1 MNKNQAIRAARSFE
15 FYVKRVW
22 PLHRR
27 LALARLSRRC
37 RRCAASEKMVPLD
50 ADGICE
56 LCRTWAP
63 DAEQTD
69 PRDLERF
76 NDIVN
81 RAQAAGAGQYDA
93 LLLYSGGKDSSYLAR
108 RIQDEFPRL
117 RMLAVTTDNGFMS
130 PIAKENIE
138 FLVPKL
144 GMDHLFVRPR
154 EEFYRKL
161 FAYALTHLNEEGGY
175 GTADFSDGEFT
186 LDTARNLAAEKGI
199 PLILCGYSRYQVQNG
214 LKLKSFEYPRE
225 AMRVDRAETAGMP
238 LRDIFTEDEI
248 SLWWHG
254 SRWPEERI
262 PRLLFPLY
270 VWHLEESEILAKVKA
285 WGLVAPKSHSPIV
298 TNHQL
303 IPLIG
308 VVDVHRFGY
317 SSFEKEFCR
326 MIREGKADLTHWRN
340 VFEFLEYAARTGR
353 FVKAGALDSL
363 AQLGLT
369 LQDVGIRFGERE
381 NSE

>member
-1 MNKNQAIRAARSFE
+1 MTKSKAIRAARAFE
-15 FYVKRVW
+15 FYVRRVW

-27 LALARLSRRC
+27 FVANRLARRC
-37 RRCAASEKMVPLD
+37 VRCAASEKMVALD
-50 ADGICE
+50 PESVCA
-56 LCRTWAP
+56 LCRAP
-63 DAEQTD
+63 APATAEAD
-69 PRDLERF
+69 PRALEQLA
-76 NDIVN
+76 DILN
-81 RAQAAGAGQYDA
+81 RAQGAGPGQYDA

-108 RIQDEFPRL
+108 RMQNEYPRL

-130 PIAKENIE
+130 PVAKENIE

-154 EEFYRKL
+154 KEFYRKL

-186 LDTARNLAAEKGI
+186 LDTARNLAAEKSI
-199 PLILCGYSRYQVQNG
+199 PLVLCGYSRYQVQNG
-214 LKLKSFEYPRE
+214 LKLNGFEYPRE
-225 AMRVDRAETAGMP
+225 AMLADRAETAGMA
-238 LRDIFTEDEI
+238 LQDIFDKDETA
-248 SLWWHG
+248 LWWQG

-270 VWHLEESEILAKVKA
+270 AWHLEESEILENVRQ

-326 MIREGKADLTHWRN
+326 MIREGKADANHWRH
-340 VFEFLEYAARTGR
+340 VFEFLEYASKTGM
-353 FVKAGALDSL
+353 FVRESTLDSL
-363 AQLGLT
+363 EQLGLT
-369 LQDVGIRFGERE
+369 PRDVGVEFGRG
-381 NSE
+381 